1 MGETKVCRKCGTEK
15 PISEFGVS
23 GKHDG
28 KYKNNCKVCNAA
40 YLRELRL
47 RQPEKMRERD
57 RNWAAKNREK
67 ISEKNKKRTLNPTL
81 EKKLHVLLKTAEK
94 DRRGNKCS
102 LSLDDLKNIWDK
114 QQGRCVY
121 TGLPLTPKGHRI
133 NTVSL
138 DRIDSNGIYEPSN
151 VQLVC
156 VAVNTMKLDH
166 DEKVF
171 IQLCRIVARNNE
183 GEEYPIDLADTV

>member
-1 MGETKVCRKCGTEK
+1 MEETKVCRKCGTEK
-15 PISEFGVS
+15 AISEFGVS

-28 KYKNNCKVCNAA
+28 KHKNICKVCNAA

-81 EKKLHVLLKTAEK
+81 EKKLQVLLKTAEK
-94 DRRGNKCS
+94 DRRRNKCS

-138 DRIDSNGIYEPSN
+138 DRIDSNGIYEQSN

-156 VAVNTMKLDH
+156 VAVNRMKLDH

>member
-1 MGETKVCRKCGTEK
+1 MEETKVCRKCGTEK

-28 KYKNNCKVCNAA
+28 KHKKDCKKCNAA
-40 YLRELRL
+40 YLKQNRL
-47 RQPEKMRERD
+47 QNVERARERD
-57 RNWAAKNREK
+57 RIWAAKNRDR
-67 ISEKNKKRTLNPTL
+67 IHTKNKKRYENLSL
-81 EKKLHVLLKTAEK
+81 EKKLKVLVTCASK
-94 DRRGNKCS
+94 DRRKIPCS
-102 LSLDDLKNIWDK
+102 LTVDDLLEIWDK

-121 TGLPLTPKGHRI
+121 TDLPLTSKGYQI

-138 DRIDSNGIYEPSN
+138 DRIDSKGVYEKNN
-151 VQLVC
+151 VQLVG
-156 VAVNTMKLDH
+156 VAINRMKLDH

>member
-1 MGETKVCRKCGTEK
+1 MEETKVCRKCGTEK

-28 KYKNNCKVCNAA
+28 KHKHICKACNAA

-67 ISEKNKKRTLNPTL
+67 ISEKNRKR
-81 EKKLHVLLKTAEK
+81 
-94 DRRGNKCS
+94 CS
-102 LSLDDLKNIWDK
+102 ELSLDKKLQLLVTCASKDKRNIPCSLTPEDLKRIWDK

-121 TGLPLTPKGHRI
+121 TDLPLTSNGHQI

-156 VAVNTMKLDH
+156 VAINRMKLDH